1 MKITQKYLKQKKKI
15 VSISI
20 FGKTKKLVIKENTNK
35 LNNVK
40 QAQAIIPNIIHSLDA
55 THLMY
60 IINSAEKNNFT
71 PIITVHDCFGT
82 LPNLMGK
89 LEHDVKKQFILLYSQ
104 NNFLDNFHQRFIQN
118 IIDNQFEIKNIEG
131 KDYVIFE
138 EKKLEIPE
146 KPKLGELDLENII
159 NSKYMIC

>member
-1 MKITQKYLKQKKKI
+1 MKITQHYLKQKKKI

-20 FGKTKKLVIKENTNK
+20 YGKVKKLVIKENTNK
-35 LNNVK
+35 LNNIK

-60 IINSAEKNNFT
+60 IINSAEKDNFK

-89 LEHDVKKQFILLYSQ
+89 LEHNVKKQFIILYSQ
-104 NNFLDNFHQRFIQN
+104 SNFLDNFHQRFIQN
-118 IIDNQFEIKNIEG
+118 IIDNQFEIISKNG

-138 EKKLEIPE
+138 NNLFEIPE

-159 NSKYMIC
+159 NSNYMIC